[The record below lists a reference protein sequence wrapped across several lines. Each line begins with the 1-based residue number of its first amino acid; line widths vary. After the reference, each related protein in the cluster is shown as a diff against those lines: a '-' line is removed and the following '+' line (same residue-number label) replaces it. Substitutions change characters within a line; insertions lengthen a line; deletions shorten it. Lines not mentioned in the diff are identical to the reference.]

1 MPNGDEQDTSDA
13 AQPVPDL
20 RPSGRRFAA
29 LAATSTLTTISSS
42 ALNFLGSLILA
53 YALGIEGKGHV
64 AFLSAIPMMIYNFG
78 NLFGNLGFGSALAY
92 RVIRGYTPAPAGAFY
107 SVSRGIYYARARG
120 FRLREVFVPT
130 LADLSPIKRLFS
142 KGDNRASG
150 EGDAP

>member
-42 ALNFLGSLILA
+42 ALGFLGSLILA
-53 YALGIEGKGHV
+53 YALGREGKGQV
-64 AFLSAIPMMIYNFG
+64 AFLSAISMMIYN
-78 NLFGNLGFGSALAY
+78 FGNLGFGSALTY
-92 RVIRGYTPAPAGAFY
+92 RVSHGYTPAPVGAFY
-107 SVSRGIYYARARG
+107 SVSSGVYYARARG

>member
-42 ALNFLGSLILA
+42 ALNFLGSLIPA
-53 YALGIEGKGHV
+53 YALGREGKGQV
-64 AFLSAIPMMIYNFG
+64 AFLAAIPMMIYN
-78 NLFGNLGFGSALAY
+78 FGNLGFGSALAY
-92 RVIRGYTPAPAGAFY
+92 RVSRGYTPAPVGAFY
-107 SVSRGIYYARARG
+107 SVSGGVYYARARG

-130 LADLSPIKRLFS
+130 LADLSLIKRLFS

-150 EGDAP
+150 EGGAP